1 MHVAYG
7 QAHDAG
13 YLGNDSPPAARK
25 LFGEII
31 LASTPT
37 AGRKA
42 GQHAGLAQGL
52 TVIIAGFLPILAIVT
67 MFPAIPA
74 IIGHFAPTDPTA
86 PTKVP
91 SMVTAPGLTIALV
104 AMFAGLMVD
113 KFGRRT
119 LLLVATF
126 FYGLIGAAPFF
137 LENLDTIYGSRL
149 LLGLC
154 EAVILTT
161 INTLIADYWPDEG
174 RRKWLALQGLV
185 GPALSS
191 GMIFFAGTMTAWRWN
206 GIFLLYL
213 LALPIWLAML
223 RWMFEPASDA
233 TVRQMLGM
241 DEERAEGFPWAAML
255 GIAGLTLFSSAIY
268 YVFIV
273 NGATVWQELGVT
285 DPQSIGQITA
295 LPTLFIL
302 VGATLF
308 WWLGAR
314 GLGSP
319 TLIAIFLSFLGA
331 GLAVMGLAH
340 DWKGMILGMA
350 LQQTGAGMA
359 IPTLIAWAQSQLPFA
374 HRGRGMGIWT
384 ATFFFGQF
392 SSPLLVA
399 ALRGAVGTMQGA
411 FLVAGIV
418 SAVGAAVL
426 LVMLSRAGKN
436 AAA

>member
-1 MHVAYG
+1 MTKKP
-7 QAHDAG
+7 
-13 YLGNDSPPAARK
+13 N
-25 LFGEII
+25 GEII
-31 LASTPT
+31 LASIST
-37 AGRKA
+37 AAPK
-42 GQHAGLAQGL
+42 AGLAQGL

-74 IIGHFAPTDPTA
+74 IIGHFAPSDPSA

-113 KFGRRT
+113 RFGRRR
-119 LLLVATF
+119 LLLVSTF
-126 FYGLIGAAPFF
+126 FYGLVGAAPFL
-137 LENLDTIYGSRL
+137 LESLDVIYGSRL

-191 GMIFFAGTMTAWRWN
+191 VMIFFAGTMTAWRWN

-223 RWMFEPASDA
+223 RWMFEPSSDA
-233 TVRQMLGM
+233 TARAMLGM
-241 DEERAEGFPWAAML
+241 DEKDDGSFPWAAML
-255 GIAGLTLFSSAIY
+255 GIAGITLFSSAIY

-273 NGATVWQELGVT
+273 NGATVWTELGVS

-295 LPTLFIL
+295 LPSLFIL
-302 VGATLF
+302 AGAGLF
-308 WWLGAR
+308 WWTGNR
-314 GLGSP
+314 GVAPPVQIGM
-319 TLIAIFLSFLGA
+319 FLLLLGA
-331 GLAVMGLAH
+331 GLATMGLTRG
-340 DWKGMILGMA
+340 WQGMILGMA
-350 LQQTGAGMA
+350 LQQKGAGMA
-359 IPTLIAWAQSQLPFA
+359 IPTLIAWAQSQLPFQ

-392 SSPLLVA
+392 SSPLLVSL
-399 ALRGAVGTMQGA
+399 LRGALGTMQAA
-411 FLVAGIV
+411 FLVAGIIG
-418 SAVGAAVL
+418 AVGAVL
-426 LVMLSRAGKN
+426 LLFVLPGRGN
-436 AAA
+436 ARSA

>member
-1 MHVAYG
+1 MVKGVRNAVKP
-7 QAHDAG
+7 QAPKKL
-13 YLGNDSPPAARK
+13 LGENNLAITSAADRK
-25 LFGEII
+25 
-31 LASTPT
+31 P
-37 AGRKA
+37 
-42 GQHAGLAQGL
+42 GLAQGL
-52 TVIIAGFLPILAIVT
+52 TVIIAGFLPILAIVS

-86 PTKVP
+86 GTKVP

-104 AMFAGLMVD
+104 ALFAGYLVD
-113 KFGRRT
+113 RFGRRT
-119 LLLVATF
+119 LLLIATF
-126 FYGLIGAAPFF
+126 FYGIIGAAPFF
-137 LENLDTIYGSRL
+137 LEHLDAIYASRL

-154 EAVILTT
+154 EAAILTT

-191 GMIFFAGTMTAWRWN
+191 LMIFFAGTMTAWRWN

-213 LALPIWLAML
+213 LALPIFAAML
-223 RWMFEPASDA
+223 RYMYEPASDA
-233 TVRQMLGM
+233 TARKMLGM
-241 DEERAEGFPWAAML
+241 DERSVEGFPWGAMG

-302 VGATLF
+302 AGASLF
-308 WWLGAR
+308 WWLGHR
-314 GLGSP
+314 GVSSP
-319 TLIAIFLSFLGA
+319 VLIAIFLGFLGA

-340 DWKGMILGMA
+340 GWQGMILGMA

-359 IPTLIAWAQSQLPFA
+359 IPTLIAWAQSQLPFQ

-392 SSPLLVA
+392 SSPLLVSV
-399 ALRGAVGTMQGA
+399 LRGTMGTMQGA
-411 FLVAGIV
+411 FLVAGII
-418 SAVGAAVL
+418 SAVGAVL
-426 LVMLSRAGKN
+426 LLLVLSGAGRKGK
-436 AAA
+436 AG

>member
-1 MHVAYG
+1 M
-7 QAHDAG
+7 
-13 YLGNDSPPAARK
+13 
-25 LFGEII
+25 
-31 LASTPT
+31 ASAPIS
-37 AGRKA
+37 GRKA
-42 GQHAGLAQGL
+42 GLPQGV

-104 AMFAGLMVD
+104 ALFAGLMVD
-113 KFGRRT
+113 RFGRRK
-119 LLLVATF
+119 LLLVSTF
-126 FYGLIGAAPFF
+126 FYGLIGAAPFL
-137 LENLDTIYGSRL
+137 LENLNVIYASRL

-161 INTLIADYWPDEG
+161 VNTLIADYWPDDG

-191 GMIFFAGTMTAWRWN
+191 VMIFFAGTMTAWRWN

-213 LALPIWLAML
+213 LAVPIWAAMV
-223 RWMFEPASDA
+223 RWMFEPESDV
-233 TVRQMLGM
+233 TVRMMLGM
-241 DEERAEGFPWAAML
+241 DEKDTEGFPWSAML

-285 DPQSIGQITA
+285 DPESIGQITA

-308 WWLGAR
+308 WWLGSK
-314 GLGSP
+314 GVGSP
-319 TLIAIFLSFLGA
+319 TLIAIFLGFLGA
-331 GLAVMGLAH
+331 GLAAMGLAL

-359 IPTLIAWAQSQLPFA
+359 IPTLIAWAQSKLPFA

-392 SSPLLVA
+392 SSPLLVSL
-399 ALRGAVGTMQGA
+399 LRGLTGTMQGA

-418 SAVGAAVL
+418 SAAGAIVL
-426 LVMLSRAGKN
+426 LVLLSQSGEKG

>member
-1 MHVAYG
+1 MS
-7 QAHDAG
+7 
-13 YLGNDSPPAARK
+13 NSTAA
-25 LFGEII
+25 
-31 LASTPT
+31 P
-37 AGRKA
+37 KA
-42 GQHAGLAQGL
+42 GLPQGL

-104 AMFAGLMVD
+104 ALFAGLMVD
-113 KFGRRT
+113 RFGRRR
-119 LLLVATF
+119 LLLVSTF
-126 FYGLIGAAPFF
+126 FYGLVGAAPFF
-137 LENLDTIYGSRL
+137 LESLDVIYASRL

-154 EAVILTT
+154 EAMILTT

-174 RRKWLALQGLV
+174 RRKWLTLQGLV

-191 GMIFFAGTMTAWRWN
+191 VMIFFAGTMTAWRWN

-223 RWMFEPASDA
+223 RWMFEPSSDA
-233 TVRQMLGM
+233 AVRQVLGI
-241 DEERAEGFPWAAML
+241 DEERSEGFPWSAML
-255 GIAGLTLFSSAIY
+255 GIAAITLFSSAIY

-273 NGATVWQELGVT
+273 NGASVWKELGVA
-285 DPQSIGQITA
+285 DPASIGQISA
-295 LPTLFIL
+295 LPSLFIL
-302 VGATLF
+302 AGATLF
-308 WWLGAR
+308 WLLGKR
-314 GLGSP
+314 GMSSPVMIAVFLAVLG
-319 TLIAIFLSFLGA
+319 T
-331 GLAVMGLAH
+331 GLAIMGLASG
-340 DWKGMILGMA
+340 WQGMIVGMA
-350 LQQTGAGMA
+350 VQQTGAGMA

-392 SSPLLVA
+392 SSPLLVS
-399 ALRGAVGTMQGA
+399 ALRGAMGTMQGA

-426 LVMLSRAGKN
+426 LVVLSRK
-436 AAA
+436 AAAA

>member
-1 MHVAYG
+1 M
-7 QAHDAG
+7 
-13 YLGNDSPPAARK
+13 
-25 LFGEII
+25 
-31 LASTPT
+31 ASAPIS
-37 AGRKA
+37 GRKA
-42 GQHAGLAQGL
+42 GLPQGV

-104 AMFAGLMVD
+104 ALFAGLMVD
-113 KFGRRT
+113 RFGRRK
-119 LLLVATF
+119 LLLVSTF
-126 FYGLIGAAPFF
+126 FYGLIGAAPFL
-137 LENLDTIYGSRL
+137 LENLNVIYASRL

-161 INTLIADYWPDEG
+161 VNTLIADYWPDDG

-191 GMIFFAGTMTAWRWN
+191 VMMFFAGTMTAWRWN

-213 LALPIWLAML
+213 LAVPIWAAMV
-223 RWMFEPASDA
+223 RWMFEPESDA
-233 TVRQMLGM
+233 TVRMMLGM
-241 DEERAEGFPWAAML
+241 DEKDTAGFPWSAML

-285 DPQSIGQITA
+285 DPESIGQITA

-308 WWLGAR
+308 WWLGSK
-314 GLGSP
+314 GVGSP
-319 TLIAIFLSFLGA
+319 TLIAIFLGFLGA
-331 GLAVMGLAH
+331 GLAAMGLAL

-359 IPTLIAWAQSQLPFA
+359 IPTLIAWAQSKLPFA

-392 SSPLLVA
+392 SSPLLVSL
-399 ALRGAVGTMQGA
+399 LRGLTGTMQGA

-418 SAVGAAVL
+418 SAAGAIVL
-426 LVMLSRAGKN
+426 LVLLSQGGEKG

>member
-1 MHVAYG
+1 MA
-7 QAHDAG
+7 D
-13 YLGNDSPPAARK
+13 RK
-25 LFGEII
+25 
-31 LASTPT
+31 
-37 AGRKA
+37 
-42 GQHAGLAQGL
+42 AGLAQGL
-52 TVIIAGFLPILAIVT
+52 TVIIAGFLPILAIVS

-74 IIGHFAPTDPTA
+74 IIGHFAPSDPA
-86 PTKVP
+86 AGLKVP

-113 KFGRRT
+113 RFGRRS
-119 LLLVATF
+119 LLLISTF
-126 FYGLIGAAPFF
+126 FYGIVGTAPFF
-137 LENLDTIYGSRL
+137 LDNLDAIYASRL

-161 INTLIADYWPDEG
+161 VNTLIADYWPEEG

-191 GMIFFAGTMTAWRWN
+191 LMIFFAGTMTAWRWN

-233 TVRQMLGM
+233 TARAMLGI
-241 DEERAEGFPWAAML
+241 DEKDDGNFPWSAML

-273 NGATVWQELGVT
+273 NGATVWQELGIS

-302 VGATLF
+302 AGASLF
-308 WWLGAR
+308 WL
-314 GLGSP
+314 LGSRGVASP
-319 TLIAIFLSFLGA
+319 VLIAIFLGFLGA
-331 GLAVMGLAH
+331 GLAVMGLTRG
-340 DWKGMILGMA
+340 WQGMILGMA

-359 IPTLIAWAQSQLPFA
+359 IPTLIAWAQSQLPFQ

-392 SSPLLVA
+392 SSPLLVGL
-399 ALRGAVGTMQGA
+399 LRGALGTMQGA

-418 SAVGAAVL
+418 SAIGAMLLLVVLSGSARKAAV
-426 LVMLSRAGKN
+426 
-436 AAA
+436 